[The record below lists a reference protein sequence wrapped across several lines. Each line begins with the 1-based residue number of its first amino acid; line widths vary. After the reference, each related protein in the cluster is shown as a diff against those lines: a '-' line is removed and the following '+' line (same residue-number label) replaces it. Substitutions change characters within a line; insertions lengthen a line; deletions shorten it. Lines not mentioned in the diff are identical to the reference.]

1 MRSCAMMEKRD
12 GFLEIHQ
19 KVNSFYVTSK
29 PRDYRTG
36 CCFVEV
42 ARLFMFFTVVLR
54 IDIF

>member
-1 MRSCAMMEKRD
+1 M
-12 GFLEIHQ
+12 EIHQ
-19 KVNSFYVTSK
+19 KVKNFYVTSK
-29 PRDYRTG
+29 PKDYRTG